1 MKLRFG
7 DCVFDADA
15 RRLERS
21 GKPIELTPKAFA
33 LLELL
38 VRERPRAVSKAEIR
52 DALWPETF
60 VSDVNLATLAFE
72 VRQGIGDD
80 ARAPRWLR
88 TVRGFGYAFEAEAE
102 PGASSPFRVFLIWK
116 EREFALG
123 AGVHDIGRAEEAD
136 VVLAG
141 AKVSRLHARIR
152 VEGRSASIEDLASK
166 NGTFL
171 RETRLAG
178 SVTLSDGD
186 VIRLGTESLTVRFA
200 APDSPTETLD

>member
-7 DCVFDADA
+7 ENLFDPEA
-15 RRLERS
+15 RRLERA
-21 GKPIELTPKAFA
+21 GKPVELTPKAFA

-52 DALWPETF
+52 DALWPDTY

-72 VRQGIGDD
+72 VRQAIGDD
-80 ARAPRWLR
+80 ARAPRHLR
-88 TVRGFGYAFEAEAE
+88 TVRGFGYAFQG
-102 PGASSPFRVFLIWK
+102 GAQADAPHRVRLLLIWK
-116 EREFALG
+116 QGEFALG
-123 AGVHDIGRAEEAD
+123 AGVHDIGRAEQAD

-152 VEGRSASIEDLASK
+152 VEGGNASIEDLGSK

-171 RETRLAG
+171 REMRLAG
-178 SVTLSDGD
+178 PESLNDGD
-186 VIRLGTESLTVRFA
+186 VIRLGTEELMVRFT
-200 APDSPTETLD
+200 APDATTETLD